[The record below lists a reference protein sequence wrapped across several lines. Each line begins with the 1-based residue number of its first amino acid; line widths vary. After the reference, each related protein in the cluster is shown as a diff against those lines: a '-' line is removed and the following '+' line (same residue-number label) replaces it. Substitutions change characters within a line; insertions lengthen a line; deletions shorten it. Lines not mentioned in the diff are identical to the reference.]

1 MAVRPFLA
9 PAVGSPGCYAG
20 GQCCNAAAMVL
31 FSAAKTLS
39 LIVLPV
45 FSSSKAA
52 LRPGVTIARNS
63 GA

>member
-1 MAVRPFLA
+1 M
-9 PAVGSPGCYAG
+9 
-20 GQCCNAAAMVL
+20 
-31 FSAAKTLS
+31 TLS